1 MLVGIFGDDFL
12 FPFWWVLLS
21 WRVEYVTWGCA
32 YDISWLS
39 KLLHF
44 FWLQC
49 CCRYVSC
56 HEGEHSRTSW
66 ISQISSIA
74 SAPKKHPLKN
84 AFLLETEIFFGHPC
98 HRAIGPHV
106 YRPRFFVIEGI
117 GQTVVPRSKYTAGL
131 QAYICTIPTKSKFYR
146 SQCQWNQP
154 PFKRGVEMSNRLGVN
169 VIFFVSS
176 LS

>member
-12 FPFWWVLLS
+12 FPFWWVWLS

-66 ISQISSIA
+66 IFQISSVA
-74 SAPKKHPLKN
+74 SAPKKTPFKKRFLVRNRDLFRSPLSQSNRSTCVQTKV
-84 AFLLETEIFFGHPC
+84 FLLSKVLAKMLYF
-98 HRAIGPHV
+98 
-106 YRPRFFVIEGI
+106 RPKYVQYQQNPSFTDLNASG
-117 GQTVVPRSKYTAGL
+117 TSHLSNVV
-131 QAYICTIPTKSKFYR
+131 
-146 SQCQWNQP
+146 
-154 PFKRGVEMSNRLGVN
+154 
-169 VIFFVSS
+169 
-176 LS
+176 